1 MATVECL
8 AVYGGASPMRM
19 RLGERLS
26 VTLFGTSHG
35 HCVGALLEG
44 MPPGIGIDRER
55 IEACM
60 AQRRPGRG
68 LGSKRREP
76 DEVKL
81 ASGVHEG
88 RTTGQPIMI
97 EIKNADVRTSDYSFL
112 PNLPRPAHQD
122 LPMHVRTE
130 GHADLNG
137 GGSSSAR
144 LTAGLVAAGAIVRPL
159 MEAMGGHVV
168 AHVGAIG
175 PYEAPLPAPDTPWP
189 TEAATLVRCQD
200 AQAAEAM
207 VNHVQD
213 LKKERDSV
221 GSRVDLVISGLPMG
235 LGEPWFDG
243 VEPALARALLAVP
256 GARAVEF
263 GQGTRA
269 LTLRGS
275 EHHGGWHPSSDGPKL
290 RTGVSEGALGGL
302 ASAADLVVRVTLKP
316 PSSIPQ
322 PLPTV
327 DLATG
332 EPSSVSVKGRHDPV
346 LAPRGVAV
354 VEALATLVLADLA
367 SRGGYLHD

>member
-1 MATVECL
+1 MMET
-8 AVYGGASPMRM
+8 
-19 RLGERLS
+19 LG
-26 VTLFGTSHG
+26 V
-35 HCVGALLEG
+35 
-44 MPPGIGIDRER
+44 
-55 IEACM
+55 
-60 AQRRPGRG
+60 
-68 LGSKRREP
+68 
-76 DEVKL
+76 
-81 ASGVHEG
+81 
-88 RTTGQPIMI
+88 
-97 EIKNADVRTSDYSFL
+97 
-112 PNLPRPAHQD
+112 
-122 LPMHVRTE
+122 
-130 GHADLNG
+130 
-137 GGSSSAR
+137 
-144 LTAGLVAAGAIVRPL
+144 
-159 MEAMGGHVV
+159 HVV

-175 PYEAPLPAPDTPWP
+175 PYEAPLPALETPWP

-290 RTGVSEGALGGL
+290 RTDVGEGALGGL
-302 ASAADLVVRVTLKP
+302 ASASDVVVRLTLKP

-332 EPSSVSVKGRHDPV
+332 EASSVSVKGRHDPV

-367 SRGGYLHD
+367 LRGGYLHD